1 MPFMEMLFLDDG
13 RIIRPCGVDDL
24 ESVSEMV
31 LKEAQRSISDDFDD
45 TGWRDFEEY
54 LSADQLLKRLVTGS
68 KGLIVQEVDNSISGY
83 IEVLETQVLLLFIT
97 ERAQR
102 LKLASR
108 LLDRVRDT
116 LDLRELYVN
125 SSTAGYAFYQEKQ
138 FEPMEGWKQEAGV
151 KYRPLKWQKEK
162 E

>member
-1 MPFMEMLFLDDG
+1 MEMLFLDDG
-13 RIIRPCGVDDL
+13 RIIRPCGIDDL

-31 LKEAQRSISDDFDD
+31 LAEARRSIFDDFDD

-54 LSADQLLKRLVTGS
+54 LSAEQLLKRLVTGS
-68 KGLIVQEVDNSISGY
+68 KALIVQEADDSISGY
-83 IEVLETQVLLLFIT
+83 IEILEIQVLLLFIT
-97 ERAQR
+97 ERVQG

-125 SSTAGYAFYQEKQ
+125 SSSAGYAFYQKSQ
-138 FEPMEGWKQEAGV
+138 FEPLEGWKREAGV

-162 E
+162 V